1 MKKFLDYI
9 IVALVSV
16 ILTISLTTNVPKVID
31 GGNPWSNGFNN
42 GYGCSTHA
50 ISKMYEGYVNEWKKD
65 ISRSFDEA
73 EAKVFNLTPT
83 PDVVGPHEDPDKCIC
98 KGSGVIVQGDGHK
111 TVCPYHGSKFGKD
124 VIIKPLQTLEK

>member
-16 ILTISLTTNVPKVID
+16 ILTLSLAPNIPKVID
-31 GGNPWSNGFNN
+31 GGSPWSGGFNN
-42 GYGCSTHA
+42 GYGCSTSE
-50 ISKMYEGYVNEWKKD
+50 ISKMYEGYVLKWKKL
-65 ISRSFDEA
+65 IANSFNEA
-73 EAKVFNLTPT
+73 EAKVFNLTPI
-83 PDVVGPHEDPDKCIC
+83 PDIVGPHEDPNKCIC

-124 VIIKPLQTLEK
+124 VIIKPLQTLEE

>member
-1 MKKFLDYI
+1 MKKYLDYI

-16 ILTISLTTNVPKVID
+16 ILTLSLTTNVPKVID
-31 GGNPWSNGFNN
+31 GGSPWSNGFNN
-42 GYGCSTHA
+42 DYGCSTHA

-73 EAKVFNLTPT
+73 EKIVFNDTPT
-83 PDVVGPHEDPDKCIC
+83 PDIIGPHEDPDKCIC

-124 VIIKPLQTLEK
+124 VIIKPLQVLEE